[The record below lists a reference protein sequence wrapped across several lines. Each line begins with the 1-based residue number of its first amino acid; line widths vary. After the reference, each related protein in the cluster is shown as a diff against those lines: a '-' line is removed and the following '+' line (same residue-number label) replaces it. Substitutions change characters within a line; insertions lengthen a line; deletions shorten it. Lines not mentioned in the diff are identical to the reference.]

1 MAVAQRSRAKRE
13 LLASVAPS
21 EAQSVDTA
29 KASAKAPSKAGS
41 AASPGAKAAKSVKNG
56 PASKAVKAA
65 TKKAS
70 SKTAPR
76 ATQQTAKQPASAAS
90 QAGQGSRA
98 SEAGSTA
105 QSRTHQQASAFG
117 SGHAGNPFSAATQAW
132 SSLLDGKATWPGV
145 DPAKLREMAGA
156 GHLGQLGQLGQLP
169 EAWRPW
175 LGAAANAQSG
185 AAPEFIKGLEPVG
198 QAVGALGQSLGSTLQ
213 SLAGL
218 SIPPEQLQAIQ
229 QDYLQQASQIWNQ
242 ALQQP
247 EAVKVSDKRFASPE
261 WNQSPGS
268 AFMASMYLLNA
279 RTLQRLADNLTGDDK
294 ARQRVRFAV
303 QQWADAASPANF
315 LAFNPEALSK
325 AISTKGESLTQGLG
339 HLLNDIR
346 QGHMS
351 QTDESVF
358 EVGVNVATTEGSV
371 VYENPYFQL
380 IEYKPLTAQVH
391 EVPFLF
397 VPPCINK
404 YYILDL
410 QPENS
415 LVRYLLSQ
423 GHRVFMVS
431 WVNADDSL
439 AKATWDDYVEH
450 GVTRAIDV
458 TREIAGVEQVNAL
471 GFCVG
476 GTLLATALATLAAQG
491 RKPVRSLT
499 LLTAFLDF
507 VNTGTMDVFVDEAMV
522 RMREMTMGPDSP
534 AGGGLLRGNELAATF
549 SFLRANDLVWNYVIG
564 NYLKGELPPAFD
576 LLYWNS
582 DSTNLPGPMYTWYL
596 RNTYLENK
604 LCKPGAV
611 EVCGVPLDMR
621 RLDMPTFIYGSRED
635 HIVPWDS
642 AYASTQVVS
651 GPRTFVLGASGHIAG
666 VINPPEKKKRSHWV
680 SSARTLPAT
689 AQAWMETATEQPGSW
704 WPVWSGWLAEQSGK
718 MVPAPRQPGSRQHP
732 VIEAAPGRYVKRKA

>member
-13 LLASVAPS
+13 QLAPVTPLDATSVGEPAVSPKTRVRKVGSSGKAHPAGEPAPASVHDES
-21 EAQSVDTA
+21 
-29 KASAKAPSKAGS
+29 SAETGAGS
-41 AASPGAKAAKSVKNG
+41 APALDWTKLLGVGGGLPGLGMIGKAA
-56 PASKAVKAA
+56 
-65 TKKAS
+65 
-70 SKTAPR
+70 
-76 ATQQTAKQPASAAS
+76 
-90 QAGQGSRA
+90 
-98 SEAGSTA
+98 
-105 QSRTHQQASAFG
+105 
-117 SGHAGNPFSAATQAW
+117 
-132 SSLLDGKATWPGV
+132 
-145 DPAKLREMAGA
+145 GA
-156 GHLGQLGQLGQLP
+156 M
-169 EAWRPW
+169 
-175 LGAAANAQSG
+175 
-185 AAPEFIKGLEPVG
+185 
-198 QAVGALGQSLGSTLQ
+198 GQSLGATLQ

-218 SIPPEQLQAIQ
+218 SVPAGQLKSIQ
-229 QDYLQQASQIWNQ
+229 EDYLQQASQVWNQ
-242 ALQQP
+242 ALQQTDG
-247 EAVKVSDKRFASPE
+247 VKLADKRFAAPE
-261 WNQSPGS
+261 WSQSPAS

-279 RTLQRLADNLTGDDK
+279 RTLQRLAESLHGDEK

-315 LAFNPEALSK
+315 LASNPEALSK
-325 AISTKGESLTQGLG
+325 AISTKGESLAQGLS
-339 HLLNDIR
+339 HLLHDIR

-371 VYENPYFQL
+371 VYENAFFQL
-380 IEYKPLTAQVH
+380 IEYKPLTKQVH
-391 EVPFLF
+391 ETPFLF

-431 WVNADDSL
+431 WVNADESL

-450 GVTRAIDV
+450 GVVQAIDV
-458 TREIAGVEQVNAL
+458 TRDITGADQLNAL

-476 GTLLATALATLAAQG
+476 GTLIATALATLAAQG

-522 RMREMTMGPDSP
+522 RMREISMGHDSP
-534 AGGGLLRGNELAATF
+534 SGGGLLRGNELASTF

-611 EVCGVPLDMR
+611 KVCGVPLDMR
-621 RLDMPTFIYGSRED
+621 RLDVPTFIYASRED
-635 HIVPWDS
+635 HIVPWES
-642 AYASTQVVS
+642 AYGSTQVVS
-651 GPRTFVLGASGHIAG
+651 GPKTFVLGASGHIAG
-666 VINPPEKKKRSHWV
+666 VINPPEKKKRSHWI
-680 SSARTLPAT
+680 SSSGELPET

-704 WPVWSGWLAEQSGK
+704 WPAWSAWLADQSGE
-718 MVPAPRQPGSRQHP
+718 MVSAPKRPGSRRHP

>member
-21 EAQSVDTA
+21 DAASMG
-29 KASAKAPSKAGS
+29 SAKAP
-41 AASPGAKAAKSVKNG
+41 AKAN
-56 PASKAVKAA
+56 VKA
-65 TKKAS
+65 KA
-70 SKTAPR
+70 KA
-76 ATQQTAKQPASAAS
+76 ASAAS
-90 QAGQGSRA
+90 AEDLKVSPSSAKPARKGATQGAAAKPKAAPETAKRAARVSPAESGEGRSASAAAGASASSADASFASATASRQAGD
-98 SEAGSTA
+98 
-105 QSRTHQQASAFG
+105 
-117 SGHAGNPFSAATQAW
+117 PFSTATQAW
-132 SSLLDGKATWPGV
+132 SKLLAGKPALPGF
-145 DPAKLREMAGA
+145 DLAKLGEVAGVA
-156 GHLGQLGQLGQLP
+156 ELAQ
-169 EAWRPW
+169 AWRPW
-175 LGAAANAQSG
+175 LGTAANAQSLG
-185 AAPEFIKGLEPVG
+185 ASDFTKGLEPVG
-198 QAVGALGQSLGSTLQ
+198 QAVGAMGQSLGATLQ

-218 SIPPEQLQAIQ
+218 NIPAEQLQSIQ
-229 QDYLQQASQIWNQ
+229 QDYLRQAGELWNQ

-247 EAVKVSDKRFASPE
+247 DAVKVSDKRFASPE
-261 WNQSPGS
+261 WSQSPGS

-325 AISTKGESLTQGLG
+325 AVSTKGESLTQGLS

-358 EVGVNVATTEGSV
+358 EVGVNVATTQGSV

-410 QPENS
+410 QPDNS

-458 TREIAGVEQVNAL
+458 TREVTGADQINAL

-476 GTLLATALATLAAQG
+476 GTLLATALATLATQG

-522 RMREMTMGPDSP
+522 RMREMTMGADSP
-534 AGGGLLRGNELAATF
+534 MGGGLLRGNELAATF

-611 EVCGVPLDMR
+611 DVCGVPLDMR

-642 AYASTQVVS
+642 AYASSQVVS
-651 GPRTFVLGASGHIAG
+651 GPKTFVLGASGHIAG

-704 WPVWSGWLAEQSGK
+704 WPVWSGWLAEQAGK
-718 MVPAPRQPGSRQHP
+718 MVPAPKQPGSRQHP